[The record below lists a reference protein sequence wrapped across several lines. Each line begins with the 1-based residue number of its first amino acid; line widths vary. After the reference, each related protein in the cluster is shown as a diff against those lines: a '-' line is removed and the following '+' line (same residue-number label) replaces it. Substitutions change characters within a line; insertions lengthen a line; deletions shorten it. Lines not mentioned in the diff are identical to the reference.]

1 MFLELFHMRLS
12 WYNVIILY
20 PCGHKDAYTLS
31 EFLPQT
37 QKCDNQLEYF
47 PKTALKLDYTPN
59 YGQKKVRIFSFSSRI

>member
-1 MFLELFHMRLS
+1 MFLELFHMRLL

-47 PKTALKLDYTPN
+47 PKTAL
-59 YGQKKVRIFSFSSRI
+59 S